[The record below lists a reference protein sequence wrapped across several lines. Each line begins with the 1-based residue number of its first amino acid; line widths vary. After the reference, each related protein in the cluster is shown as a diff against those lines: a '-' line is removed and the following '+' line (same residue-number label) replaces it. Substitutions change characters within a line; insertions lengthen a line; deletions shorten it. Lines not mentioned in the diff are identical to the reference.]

1 MNGQTQDCPICSA
14 EVTHFE
20 RYPNRVCD
28 ECAEKVSDESGRKVV
43 IEFNWS
49 GGHTIIYADSRH
61 RYLKQ
66 FIYIDG
72 VKCKAEEDRF
82 GRGIVIQTVEN

>member
-1 MNGQTQDCPICSA
+1 MNIEIHDCPICSSKF
-14 EVTHFE
+14 EYFE

-28 ECAEKVSDESGRKVV
+28 ECAKRVSDESGQKVV

-49 GGHTIIYADSRH
+49 GGHTIIYADSRR
-61 RYLKQ
+61 RYLQQ
-66 FIYIDG
+66 FIYIDS

-82 GRGIVIQTVEN
+82 GRGIVIQTVKN